1 MISQNQKQLP
11 VNQPQK
17 EASHAHD
24 ADGDLSSLRAPK
36 PRPWSFIYSWIA
48 GVIGVLAAGGAPQ
61 VAAQERAAEQ
71 KPMLS
76 RWTVVAW
83 RAEALYD
90 NEGYA
95 FDESKWRSPM
105 ALTDGDALGAI
116 ISGTRDYK
124 KAVGGNFP
132 PKNVLKLVTVINGR
146 DTRRAYMPIEKIP
159 SQVTPNSLR
168 AFGLDKG
175 CDSALQN
182 LTRKDFSVLLAPI
195 PPEPNSDRRQVELRF
210 FMGELPDAFRG
221 NPFLEREENRTRNC
235 FYLQLYPDD
244 LPRK

>member
-11 VNQPQK
+11 VTQPQK
-17 EASHAHD
+17 EASHVHD
-24 ADGDLSSLRAPK
+24 AEGDLSSLRAPK
-36 PRPWSFIYSWIA
+36 PRPWSFIYSCVA
-48 GVIGVLAAGGAPQ
+48 GVIGVLAAGGTPQ

-83 RAEALYD
+83 RAETLYD

-105 ALTDGDALGAI
+105 VLTDGDALGAI

-124 KAVGGNFP
+124 KAVGENFP
-132 PKNVLKLVTVINGR
+132 PKHVLKLVTVINGH

-182 LTRKDFSVLLAPI
+182 LTRKDFSVLLTPI
-195 PPEPNSDRRQVELRF
+195 LPEPNSDRRQLELCF
-210 FMGELPDAFRG
+210 FKGELPDAFRG
-221 NPFLEREENRTRNC
+221 KPFLEREENRPLNC
-235 FYLQLYPDD
+235 FYLQLYPDH